1 MARPGAAFACL
12 EGDLTNRALST
23 LAGATLLALVLGSLH
38 AFSVLIEPI
47 EGRLGATRASV
58 SLVYSLA
65 TLSLVAGV
73 FFTSRLLQSV
83 SPALLAVLGCVGCI
97 LGLLLAAWSSAL
109 FGLYAGF
116 GLVFGFANGIGYALS
131 IERSGAAYPE
141 HKGVVTGIVT
151 AAYCAGAVIF
161 SKVFANF
168 AAPDIYHR
176 GLLVLAVTIGVGG
189 LIVGMLL
196 KGGPPAVSLQPS
208 GSIGLAEHTG
218 RIVLLWSVYF
228 LGVTSGLMALGHAA
242 AVVSAAGGSVAQLA
256 AGAMIISIGSAGG
269 SIACGWLA
277 DKTGAERVLT
287 GSLLL
292 VVASMV
298 LLSVATA
305 PGLIIAALGLAGIA
319 YGALITII
327 PVVVSRSFQPEVSLK
342 AFGRVFTAWGL
353 AGLAGP
359 WLAGAIFDADQR
371 YVWAF
376 VLAAAAAGVAA
387 ILSRFCVGSPHQT

>member
-12 EGDLTNRALST
+12 EGDLTNKAIST

-73 FFTSRLLQSV
+73 FFTSRLLHSV
-83 SPALLAVLGCVGCI
+83 SPAFLAVAACI
-97 LGLLLAAWSSAL
+97 SCTAGLGLAAQTSGLA
-109 FGLYAGF
+109 GLYAGF
-116 GLVFGFANGIGYALS
+116 GMVFGFANGIGYALS

-161 SKVFANF
+161 SKVFGWY
-168 AAPDIYHR
+168 AAPDLYHE
-176 GLLVLAVTIGVGG
+176 GLLILAITINFGG
-189 LIVGMLL
+189 LIAGLLL
-196 KGGPPAVSLQPS
+196 KGGPAPV
-208 GSIGLAEHTG
+208 LAQDTGNAEFAAHTG
-218 RIVLLWSVYF
+218 RIVLLWSIYF

-242 AVVSAAGGSVAQLA
+242 AVVSAAGGSTAQLA
-256 AGAMIISIGSAGG
+256 AGAMIVSVGSAAG
-269 SIACGWLA
+269 SIACGWMA
-277 DKTGAERVLT
+277 DRTGAERVLT

-292 VVASMV
+292 VVVSMI

-305 PGLIIAALGLAGIA
+305 PGLIIAALGLTGFA

-342 AFGRVFTAWGL
+342 AFGRVFTAWGV

-359 WLAGAIFDADQR
+359 WLAGVIFDADQR

-376 VLAAAAAGVAA
+376 VLAAAGAGVAA
-387 ILSRFCVGSPHQT
+387 ILSRFCVGSRNQT